1 MLGLKRPAFLEGKL
15 PKRVFE
21 TLVEVAGIEPE
32 APCAETSAT
41 MKVSEF
47 SVEALIEI
55 LTEISGTDRQMLT
68 RIVQRWGSLSDELKR
83 AVLRV
88 VG

>member
-1 MLGLKRPAFLEGKL
+1 MRHSDRKLTDKIYTDSNLLPTGEVIRKL
-15 PKRVFE
+15 PDY
-21 TLVEVAGIEPE
+21 EP
-32 APCAETSAT
+32 
-41 MKVSEF
+41 
-47 SVEALIEI
+47 LIKI

-68 RIVQRWGSLSDELKR
+68 RIVQRWDSLSDELKE